1 MIKEINST
9 EAYSILQKLENAVL
23 IDVRSTM
30 EYEYVGHPVNAIHV
44 PIKEPPG
51 WEIRVDFINNIK
63 SELTKKFPNIQN
75 LSEIHI
81 LLLCRSGKR
90 SEQAALMLE
99 SEGYKNTINI
109 TDGFEGD
116 KDANGHRS
124 VINGWRFNKLPW
136 KQD

>member
-90 SEQAALMLE
+90 SEQAALILE

>member
-9 EAYSILQKLENAVL
+9 EAYSILQKSENAVL

-30 EYEYVGHPVNAIHV
+30 EHEYVGHPVNAIHV

-51 WEIRVDFINNIK
+51 WEIRVDFINNVK
-63 SELTKKFPNIQN
+63 SELAKKFPNIQN

-99 SEGYKNTINI
+99 SAGYKNTINI

-116 KDANGHRS
+116 KDVNGHRS

-136 KQD
+136 EQG

>member
-9 EAYSILQKLENAVL
+9 EAYSILQKSENAIL

-116 KDANGHRS
+116 KDVNGRRS

-136 KQD
+136 EQG

>member
-9 EAYSILQKLENAVL
+9 EAYSILQKSENAVL
-23 IDVRSTM
+23 IDVRSIM
-30 EYEYVGHPVNAIHV
+30 EYEYVGHPGNAINV
-44 PIKEPPG
+44 PIKEPPD
-51 WEIRVDFINNIK
+51 WEIRIDFINNIK

-109 TDGFEGD
+109 TDGFESD
-116 KDANGHRS
+116 KDVNGHRS

>member
-9 EAYSILQKLENAVL
+9 EAYSILQKSENAVL

-30 EYEYVGHPVNAIHV
+30 EYEYVGHPVNAVHV
-44 PIKEPPG
+44 PIKESPG

-116 KDANGHRS
+116 KDVNGHRS

>member
-9 EAYSILQKLENAVL
+9 EAYSILQKSENAVL

-30 EYEYVGHPVNAIHV
+30 EHEYVGHPVNAVHV

-90 SEQAALMLE
+90 SEQAALLLE

-109 TDGFEGD
+109 VDGFEGD
-116 KDANGHRS
+116 KDMNGRRS
-124 VINGWRFNKLPW
+124 VINGWRFHNLPW
-136 KQD
+136 EQN

>member
-1 MIKEINST
+1 
-9 EAYSILQKLENAVL
+9 
-23 IDVRSTM
+23 M
-30 EYEYVGHPVNAIHV
+30 EYEHVGHPVDAIHV

-99 SEGYKNTINI
+99 SAGYKNTINI

>member
-23 IDVRSTM
+23 IDVRSAM

-90 SEQAALMLE
+90 SKQAALILE

>member
-9 EAYSILQKLENAVL
+9 EAYSILQKSENAVL

-30 EYEYVGHPVNAIHV
+30 EYEYVGRPVNAIHV

-90 SEQAALMLE
+90 SEQAALILE

-136 KQD
+136 EQN

>member
-9 EAYSILQKLENAVL
+9 EAYSILQKSENAVL

-30 EYEYVGHPVNAIHV
+30 EHEYVGHPVNATHV

-75 LSEIHI
+75 LSEIYI

-99 SEGYKNTINI
+99 SKGYKNTINI

-116 KDANGHRS
+116 KDVNGHRS

>member
-9 EAYSILQKLENAVL
+9 EAYSILQKSENAVL

-44 PIKEPPG
+44 PIKEPPD
-51 WEIRVDFINNIK
+51 WEIRVDFINDVK
-63 SELTKKFPNIQN
+63 SELAKKFTNIQN

-90 SEQAALMLE
+90 SEQAALLLD

-109 TDGFEGD
+109 VDGFEGN
-116 KDANGHRS
+116 KDINGHRS
-124 VINGWRFNKLPW
+124 VINGWRFHDLPW
-136 KQD
+136 EQN

>member
-44 PIKEPPG
+44 PIKEPPD

>member
-9 EAYSILQKLENAVL
+9 EAYSILQKSENAVL

-30 EYEYVGHPVNAIHV
+30 EYEYVGHPVNAVHV
-44 PIKEPPG
+44 PIKESPG

-90 SEQAALMLE
+90 SEQAALILE

>member
-23 IDVRSTM
+23 IDVRSAM

-51 WEIRVDFINNIK
+51 WEIRVDFINNVK
-63 SELTKKFPNIQN
+63 SELAKKFPDTNDLFSIQ
-75 LSEIHI
+75 I
-81 LLLCRSGKR
+81 LLMCRSGRR
-90 SEQAALMLE
+90 SGEAALLLE

-109 TDGFEGD
+109 VDGFEGD
-116 KDANGHRS
+116 KDVNGHRN

-136 KQD
+136 EQD

>member
-9 EAYSILQKLENAVL
+9 EAYSILQKSENAVL

-30 EYEYVGHPVNAIHV
+30 EYEYVGHPVNAVHV
-44 PIKEPPG
+44 PIKESPG

-75 LSEIHI
+75 LFEIHI

-116 KDANGHRS
+116 KDVNGHRS

>member
-30 EYEYVGHPVNAIHV
+30 EYEYVGHPVNAVHV
-44 PIKEPPG
+44 PIKESPG
-51 WEIRVDFINNIK
+51 WEIRVDFINNVK
-63 SELTKKFPNIQN
+63 SELAKKFPNIQN

-116 KDANGHRS
+116 KDVNGHRS

>member
-116 KDANGHRS
+116 KDVNGRRS

-136 KQD
+136 EQG